1 MKIYRLIV
9 VVFILFSVNN
19 AQQDVYKQNE
29 KFIERQNIT
38 DSVIIKSIIN
48 EIVIAARHGRTDRI
62 NRFLSDELKTSKIT
76 DSLRQQISP
85 VFLKIEDITISISGD
100 NASSEINLF
109 NAPKK
114 EYFKETMTF
123 VRNTG
128 KWKLKRSS
136 SLINLIMQPSSAL
149 GQIKIDSVNPD
160 LQTTKKEINS
170 NLLAT
175 PAINNI
181 TTYNEFNVTEF
192 FLSSSALI
200 RKHMLYTQ
208 QNYNIS
214 TINQP
219 LVSQHTDGSNIFSSM
234 NDAKF
239 TYLSGGDILGV
250 VADKDWNR
258 LIYGSFDNHVIKS
271 YGDNS
276 GDQWMDWVS
285 RVGVDKFGN
294 VLVLT
299 GFPQRVDHLKYD
311 ESLGNMTFLNTIP
324 LSGVQEVSDICMDD
338 NFTPENQSDDTF
350 WLTDIMGNAIFN
362 LTFDGNFPTGK
373 SGIYTSV
380 TNAAGNNLVF
390 NKPTSL
396 VVNYGTVHSQSPL
409 YNLALI
415 DSDKK
420 RIIII
425 DVITGYEGNTIRG
438 EYTVVNFTGQ
448 TNVALNS
455 IGYSY
460 NGWQLV
466 AQSGNGLWVA
476 DPNNGMFHVFC
487 GDDTRSGYLGS
498 VKSLGNGISQW
509 NTPKSLA
516 STAMSNSRVDV
527 WEFFTLDKYDENYG
541 INTYYAGADMVN
553 IVVKEDPPLI
563 GIGITAS
570 FINFCSI
577 PSIKIYGADG
587 SIFIG
592 DIPGYFD
599 IYSQTTRQRVATI
612 IPSFVSNPV
621 GKYIARFT
629 IEPYDNMWYEPFYRQ
644 TIIKDV
650 PFAMP
655 LAGTLTGPLWGMSGT
670 DYTWQ
675 TNITSGSGDF
685 TYTWYKQSAGSNVWD
700 PITSSNGSTC
710 SLLMGSTNFTL
721 KCDVTDTFNGQT
733 KSFSKYI
740 TSGTLLSSEQW
751 FGNNNI
757 TGPVTVPAGITLT
770 IVNHPGD
777 PATKLTFTNGASL
790 NVNGSFVVNGESTK
804 KITFDFVAP
813 NSTLQN
819 GIRVNQGGG
828 VVLSHSIIKNG
839 YIGININQALG
850 SIANSEITGC
860 SFGFVISGTNYI
872 VTQPEITNCKIHA
885 NPSAG
890 SGWGFLVSGSSPLL
904 IGNEIYDNFTGVFLS
919 GLSQPSF
926 GNQWN
931 YGNNNI
937 HNNTGYGIY
946 ESYYSPPFLG
956 RDGCEVNGGR
966 NILENNG
973 IRDLYV
979 TSYVPVI
986 AENNWWGSNSP
997 STTKIYSA
1005 YNTIDYYPWLGF
1017 RPTQQ
1022 YANMKLFP
1030 EENLF
1035 NSKFDNGLL
1044 KSIDNNL
1051 RETAEIPDENVSLKE
1066 KNLNNKYVNTE
1077 INSLNIKPITAILD
1091 SNLSLIYKLGYAKR
1105 QIDLKH
1111 YQTAQLIAKEI
1122 IEKYPD
1128 SSASFFA
1135 LGLLWQASK
1144 VNDLESYK
1152 TFLKD
1157 LGIKKSKKELYGVA
1171 EIIESGFNKSD
1182 RFVKLNQIMNKYK
1195 KTKTAEYAYLDLFM
1209 YYAFELNDKIKAKE
1223 TGDLI
1228 TSSFP
1233 NTPAAMMINQLAEIN
1248 NRLMAKKATTSEAS
1262 NSDNELPTEYELLGN
1277 YPNPFNPSTTISYAL
1292 PLQSSVEIN
1301 IFDIMGRLVRTF
1313 ELNGQS
1319 AGYQNVLW
1327 NGRNENN
1334 EQVASGIYLYR
1345 FKAIA
1350 TDGKVFEKTA
1360 KLLML
1365 K

>member
-85 VFLKIEDITISISGD
+85 VFLKIEDITVSISGD
-100 NASSEINLF
+100 NATSEINLF
-109 NAPKK
+109 NAPQK
-114 EYFKETMTF
+114 EYFKETMSF

-136 SLINLIMQPSSAL
+136 SLVNLIMQPSSVL
-149 GQIKIDSVNPD
+149 GQINIDSVNPD

-455 IGYSY
+455 IGYSHT
-460 NGWQLV
+460 GWQLV

-655 LAGTLTGPLWGMSGT
+655 LAGTLTGPSWGMPGT
-670 DYTWQ
+670 IYGWDV
-675 TNITSGSGDF
+675 NMTSGSGDF
-685 TYTWYKQSAGSNVWD
+685 TYTWYKQDDGSSTWI
-700 PITSSNGSTC
+700 PIS
-710 SLLMGSTNFTL
+710 STNSPSYALLLGSISFTI
-721 KCDVTDTFNGQT
+721 KCDVIDNFNGQT
-733 KSFSKYI
+733 KSFAQHVSAGVLIKN
-740 TSGTLLSSEQW
+740 TTWSGFIE
-751 FGNNNI
+751 I
-757 TGPVTVPAGITLT
+757 TGPITVPAGITLT
-770 IVNHPGD
+770 IENH
-777 PATKLTFTNGASL
+777 ATAPYTNVYFYNGASL
-790 NVNGSFVVNGESTK
+790 TVNGTLIVNNVASPYKTTFERRWSTVTWGPIRFDGASASSSILNNVEIK
-804 KITFDFVAP
+804 NSSNIQILNNANVTIQNSIIRDCTQGIYVYNASPQILNNQILNPSQHGIYIDASGKTPLILNNTITKTSANLNYKHQEGIILYNGTIGYLAHNSISGFDH
-813 NSTLQN
+813 
-819 GIRVNQGGG
+819 GIYVGGG
-828 VVLSHSIIKNG
+828 SNAYFTNYSWQNYYPNNRLTGNR
-839 YIGININQALG
+839 YGIMVGWG
-850 SIANSEITGC
+850 SYLNAG
-860 SFGFVISGTNYI
+860 SGTNYCWNNSI
-872 VTQPEITNCKIHA
+872 SSNDYYNIYVYQSSTAWAQN
-885 NPSAG
+885 NYWG
-890 SGWGFLVSGSSPLL
+890 SGNLKQYVDGA
-904 IGNEIYDNFTGVFLS
+904 
-919 GLSQPSF
+919 PSF
-926 GNQWN
+926 LKTLPALSSDPW
-931 YGNNNI
+931 
-937 HNNTGYGIY
+937 GYQNAVKAFT
-946 ESYYSPPFLG
+946 PT
-956 RDGCEVNGGR
+956 DA
-966 NILENNG
+966 
-973 IRDLYV
+973 
-979 TSYVPVI
+979 VI
-986 AENNWWGSNSP
+986 AE
-997 STTKIYSA
+997 
-1005 YNTIDYYPWLGF
+1005 
-1017 RPTQQ
+1017 
-1022 YANMKLFP
+1022 
-1030 EENLF
+1030 
-1035 NSKFDNGLL
+1035 
-1044 KSIDNNL
+1044 
-1051 RETAEIPDENVSLKE
+1051 
-1066 KNLNNKYVNTE
+1066 
-1077 INSLNIKPITAILD
+1077 
-1091 SNLSLIYKLGYAKR
+1091 
-1105 QIDLKH
+1105 
-1111 YQTAQLIAKEI
+1111 AQLITTSAKSVPAI
-1122 IEKYPD
+1122 SDLSK
-1128 SSASFFA
+1128 
-1135 LGLLWQASK
+1135 SK
-1144 VNDLESYK
+1144 VLSPQTQAAELNNDLGAEK
-1152 TFLKD
+1152 DEDELMKGILLEQEGKIDEAIEQLKKVVKD
-1157 LGIKKSKKELYGVA
+1157 KKYG
-1171 EIIESGFNKSD
+1171 
-1182 RFVKLNQIMNKYK
+1182 L
-1195 KTKTAEYAYLDLFM
+1195 
-1209 YYAFELNDKIKAKE
+1209 
-1223 TGDLI
+1223 
-1228 TSSFP
+1228 
-1233 NTPAAMMINQLAEIN
+1233 
-1248 NRLMAKKATTSEAS
+1248 
-1262 NSDNELPTEYELLGN
+1262 
-1277 YPNPFNPSTTISYAL
+1277 
-1292 PLQSSVEIN
+1292 
-1301 IFDIMGRLVRTF
+1301 
-1313 ELNGQS
+1313 
-1319 AGYQNVLW
+1319 
-1327 NGRNENN
+1327 
-1334 EQVASGIYLYR
+1334 
-1345 FKAIA
+1345 
-1350 TDGKVFEKTA
+1350 
-1360 KLLML
+1360 
-1365 K
+1365 

>member
-1 MKIYRLIV
+1 
-9 VVFILFSVNN
+9 
-19 AQQDVYKQNE
+19 
-29 KFIERQNIT
+29 
-38 DSVIIKSIIN
+38 
-48 EIVIAARHGRTDRI
+48 
-62 NRFLSDELKTSKIT
+62 
-76 DSLRQQISP
+76 
-85 VFLKIEDITISISGD
+85 
-100 NASSEINLF
+100 
-109 NAPKK
+109 
-114 EYFKETMTF
+114 
-123 VRNTG
+123 
-128 KWKLKRSS
+128 
-136 SLINLIMQPSSAL
+136 
-149 GQIKIDSVNPD
+149 
-160 LQTTKKEINS
+160 
-170 NLLAT
+170 
-175 PAINNI
+175 
-181 TTYNEFNVTEF
+181 
-192 FLSSSALI
+192 
-200 RKHMLYTQ
+200 
-208 QNYNIS
+208 
-214 TINQP
+214 
-219 LVSQHTDGSNIFSSM
+219 
-234 NDAKF
+234 
-239 TYLSGGDILGV
+239 
-250 VADKDWNR
+250 
-258 LIYGSFDNHVIKS
+258 
-271 YGDNS
+271 
-276 GDQWMDWVS
+276 
-285 RVGVDKFGN
+285 
-294 VLVLT
+294 
-299 GFPQRVDHLKYD
+299 
-311 ESLGNMTFLNTIP
+311 
-324 LSGVQEVSDICMDD
+324 
-338 NFTPENQSDDTF
+338 
-350 WLTDIMGNAIFN
+350 
-362 LTFDGNFPTGK
+362 
-373 SGIYTSV
+373 
-380 TNAAGNNLVF
+380 
-390 NKPTSL
+390 
-396 VVNYGTVHSQSPL
+396 
-409 YNLALI
+409 
-415 DSDKK
+415 
-420 RIIII
+420 
-425 DVITGYEGNTIRG
+425 
-438 EYTVVNFTGQ
+438 
-448 TNVALNS
+448 
-455 IGYSY
+455 
-460 NGWQLV
+460 
-466 AQSGNGLWVA
+466 
-476 DPNNGMFHVFC
+476 
-487 GDDTRSGYLGS
+487 
-498 VKSLGNGISQW
+498 
-509 NTPKSLA
+509 
-516 STAMSNSRVDV
+516 
-527 WEFFTLDKYDENYG
+527 
-541 INTYYAGADMVN
+541 
-553 IVVKEDPPLI
+553 
-563 GIGITAS
+563 
-570 FINFCSI
+570 
-577 PSIKIYGADG
+577 
-587 SIFIG
+587 
-592 DIPGYFD
+592 
-599 IYSQTTRQRVATI
+599 
-612 IPSFVSNPV
+612 
-621 GKYIARFT
+621 ARFT

-1122 IEKYPD
+1122 IEKY
-1128 SSASFFA
+1128 
-1135 LGLLWQASK
+1135 
-1144 VNDLESYK
+1144 
-1152 TFLKD
+1152 
-1157 LGIKKSKKELYGVA
+1157 
-1171 EIIESGFNKSD
+1171 
-1182 RFVKLNQIMNKYK
+1182 
-1195 KTKTAEYAYLDLFM
+1195 
-1209 YYAFELNDKIKAKE
+1209 
-1223 TGDLI
+1223 
-1228 TSSFP
+1228 
-1233 NTPAAMMINQLAEIN
+1233 
-1248 NRLMAKKATTSEAS
+1248 
-1262 NSDNELPTEYELLGN
+1262 
-1277 YPNPFNPSTTISYAL
+1277 
-1292 PLQSSVEIN
+1292 
-1301 IFDIMGRLVRTF
+1301 
-1313 ELNGQS
+1313 
-1319 AGYQNVLW
+1319 
-1327 NGRNENN
+1327 
-1334 EQVASGIYLYR
+1334 
-1345 FKAIA
+1345 
-1350 TDGKVFEKTA
+1350 
-1360 KLLML
+1360 
-1365 K
+1365 